1 MTDPAVLV
9 SPNALQDAGLSGRL
23 DHALPLPRQFGDG
36 VSMFRHLAG
45 LCSNFDSTGR
55 AMAWMLFNMPRLAL
69 EGELCTDASLM
80 VFGKAK
86 VNFAMHRG
94 PVPRHRALFPLPL
107 GDFDKIKQLA
117 KHAVLDDFLSPHFAG
132 LQAEEVWSALA
143 VLGLNGAAGY
153 GRADLCRRATELQ
166 KTALGCIRQSTKRVL
181 SSKVHLERSAEAAE
195 KELSTRFLT
204 YTGEEVPKM
213 QVLSVKAAKPA
224 LPPSTHG
231 GSIDARSLVSDGT
244 RWFLRTP

>member
-1 MTDPAVLV
+1 M
-9 SPNALQDAGLSGRL
+9 
-23 DHALPLPRQFGDG
+23 
-36 VSMFRHLAG
+36 
-45 LCSNFDSTGR
+45 
-55 AMAWMLFNMPRLAL
+55 
-69 EGELCTDASLM
+69 
-80 VFGKAK
+80 
-86 VNFAMHRG
+86 
-94 PVPRHRALFPLPL
+94 
-107 GDFDKIKQLA
+107 
-117 KHAVLDDFLSPHFAG
+117 
-132 LQAEEVWSALA
+132 
-143 VLGLNGAAGY
+143 LGLNGAAGY